1 METELVVLWY
11 KIFQIII
18 ICSITNCSASY
29 HDKRRGM
36 ITKKCASVQ
45 IICWSDFHSIW
56 FGNISRGTVGFAAS
70 VSVYPGQ
77 VVYFLFSCSQ
87 HDVSPLQCLQL
98 VIKNRP
104 CCMSVKI
111 NGHLSGVTLCISRW
125 ILLSV
130 ASIQGRQ
137 KYRVF
142 FRRALSSTLLRHE
155 EFCSIYEVR
164 VVFWP

>member
-11 KIFQIII
+11 KIFQII

-98 VIKNRP
+98 VIKNSP
-104 CCMSVKI
+104 CCMSVKF
-111 NGHLSGVTLCISRW
+111 NGHLSDVLMT
-125 ILLSV
+125 
-130 ASIQGRQ
+130 QF
-137 KYRVF
+137 YVF
-142 FRRALSSTLLRHE
+142 HDEYCCPSQVSKVGKNIEYFLGEPCRARYFAMRNFAQSMR
-155 EFCSIYEVR
+155 
-164 VVFWP
+164 